1 MSLIKWK
8 WQHYPGRK
16 CCLSFLRQCLVQGGQ
31 LRPVCRALLRTDG
44 VCRCLCWGP
53 GVLPDSTGAWQTWGP
68 GCVPCEL
75 RDEHRPLHSAQ
86 LLQKASPAPTGST
99 EVGVGSSSSSLQE
112 VEDEKVCSPSAFVF
126 CLLVAISSLAL
137 AGGRMVFSAL
147 EGDQYSQHMGV
158 WPCTMPMQPQWWKR
172 VWKKW
177 WNQTYKSPSSSS
189 PYVCVSTG
197 DDWWFCLV
205 L

>member
-53 GVLPDSTGAWQTWGP
+53 GVLPDSTGAWRTWGP

-158 WPCTMPMQPQWWKR
+158 CDLARCPCSHSGGKGFGRSGGTKPTSHLPLPHHTCACLREM
-172 VWKKW
+172 
-177 WNQTYKSPSSSS
+177 
-189 PYVCVSTG
+189 TG
-197 DDWWFCLV
+197 GSA
-205 L
+205 